1 MKNAIHRLLAGRRHE
16 IVQPLVLLRP
26 QPERL
31 NLDAKSE
38 GPGRPKA
45 MSYPR

>member
-1 MKNAIHRLLAGRRHE
+1 MKNATHRLLAGGRHE
-16 IVQPLVLLRP
+16 IVQPLVLLSPRP
-26 QPERL
+26 EHF

-38 GPGRPKA
+38 GPRRPKA